1 MAIPVS
7 IGALIGTVRRMQEF
21 GMRTESMLAWPVLP
35 GVAYLLADANMGA
48 KAAIPAAALTAVGML
63 ACLYRPGAS
72 TVRLQLVLG
81 LSGWLAL
88 ATVCGVLLIGIN
100 FVRDNDLRVVPTVSE
115 SWPLML
121 VTLAVWAS
129 GKAFLLLAAG
139 AYATKN

>member
-1 MAIPVS
+1 
-7 IGALIGTVRRMQEF
+7 
-21 GMRTESMLAWPVLP
+21 MRTESMLAWPVLP